1 MLSNKDAAYL
11 SVARFMAT
19 KSNAK
24 NLHGAII
31 VKGRRVLGIG
41 YNKNRNNPVTVSP
54 EHVKTCCSYHAE
66 AVAIKD
72 ANKSNLSGAVIY
84 SARVNRDGMDR
95 NGKPCSRCAALI
107 ESVGIKRVV
116 FTTNGE

>member
-1 MLSNKDAAYL
+1 MMTKRDEAYL
-11 SVARFMAT
+11 SVARYFAA

-24 NLHGAII
+24 NQHGAII
-31 VKGRRVLGIG
+31 VKSGRVLGVG
-41 YNKNRNNPVTVSP
+41 FNKNRNNPVAVSP
-54 EHVKTCCSYHAE
+54 EHIKSCCSYHAE

-72 ANKSNLSGAVIY
+72 ANKSNLSGAIIY

-95 NGKPCSRCAALI
+95 NGKPCSQCAALI